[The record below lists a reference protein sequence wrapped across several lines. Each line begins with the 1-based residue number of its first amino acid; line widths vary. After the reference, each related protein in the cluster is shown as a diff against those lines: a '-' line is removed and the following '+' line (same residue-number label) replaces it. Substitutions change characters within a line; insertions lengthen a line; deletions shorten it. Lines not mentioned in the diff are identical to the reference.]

1 MTYFQRNTFLFTA
14 WCKVLL
20 NVLLHYV
27 TAESYLHY
35 NKGIFY
41 KIASG
46 LLHAA
51 FGPRYDIL
59 IIDHVLNG
67 GPSISHTTRPLVYVY
82 PVLIKARKMS
92 QRPKEFMLWMSGLCF

>member
-1 MTYFQRNTFLFTA
+1 M
-14 WCKVLL
+14 LL

-41 KIASG
+41 KILSG

-51 FGPRYDIL
+51 FGPRYNVL
-59 IIDHVLNG
+59 IIGHVLN
-67 GPSISHTTRPLVYVY
+67 
-82 PVLIKARKMS
+82 
-92 QRPKEFMLWMSGLCF
+92 SGLSLTYYKTTCACVSHVDKGKENVSAA